1 MQVSRRHFLSTAA
14 VAGAGA
20 SLVAQPAAAAAETT
34 GGAVSVTEFGVR
46 PGSEDDQSAVFQL
59 ALDRT
64 ARSGQTLVV
73 PAGIYRVSGLTVN
86 ASVRLEGS
94 AGRTILRYTGAGSFL
109 TINDANDVFLSG
121 ITFDGALKP
130 LDDHPH
136 QALLTV
142 ARCGN
147 LQVEHCRFQGSA
159 GNGITLSECGGRI
172 SACTV
177 SDAMKAGLFSIDA
190 AGLEISGNAVHDC
203 FNNGILVWRS
213 ARGED
218 GTLVTNNRIER
229 IAAYDGGSG
238 QNGNGVNI
246 FRAGNVIVAQNRI
259 ADCAFSAVRCNAG
272 SACQIVGNSC
282 SRLGEVA
289 IYAEFGFEGAI
300 IASNV
305 IETAASGISIT
316 NFNEGGRLAVCANN
330 IVRDLFV
337 RPGEVDGRGIGISAE
352 ADTAVEGNVV
362 ENAPVHGIALGW
374 GRYLRDVTATGNVV
388 RNCRIG
394 IAVSASQGA
403 GKALVANN
411 MISGSTKAAIAG
423 LELHEMVTADLAQ
436 PPARVPG
443 NMAVQ
448 GNLVS

>member
-1 MQVSRRHFLSTAA
+1 MQVSRRLFLGSAA

-20 SLVAQPAAAAAETT
+20 GLVAQPAAASVVV
-34 GGAVSVTEFGVR
+34 GGAVSATEFGVR
-46 PGSEDDQSAVFQL
+46 PNLDIDQSAVFQL
-59 ALDRT
+59 ALDR
-64 ARSGQTLVV
+64 AAGGGETLIIPPGTYYV
-73 PAGIYRVSGLTVN
+73 GGLEIGK
-86 ASVRLEGS
+86 SVRVEGTP
-94 AGRTILRYTGAGSFL
+94 GRTILRYAETGAFL
-109 TINDANDVFLSG
+109 TIDNADDVFLTG
-121 ITFDGALKP
+121 LTLDGGLRP
-130 LDDHPH
+130 LDGDVP
-136 QALLTV
+136 ALLK
-142 ARCGN
+142 ASRCRN
-147 LQVEHCRFQGSA
+147 LQIEHCRFNASA
-159 GNGITLSECGGRI
+159 GNGIALSECGGRI
-172 SACTV
+172 SVCTI

-190 AGLEISGNAVHDC
+190 TGLEVSGNSVHGC

-213 ARGED
+213 APGED
-218 GTLVTNNRIER
+218 GTVITNNRIEE

-238 QNGNGVNI
+238 QNGNGINI
-246 FRAGNVIVAQNRI
+246 FRAGNVIVSQNRI
-259 ADCAFSAVRCNAG
+259 ADCAFSAVRSNSG

-423 LELHEMVTADLAQ
+423 LELHKMVTADLTQ
-436 PPARVPG
+436 PPARVPA
-443 NMAVQ
+443 NMSVQ

>member
-1 MQVSRRHFLSTAA
+1 MQVSRRHFLSSAA

-20 SLVAQPAAAAAETT
+20 GLVAQPVAASVAA
-34 GGAVSVTEFGVR
+34 GGAIDATQFGVR
-46 PGSEDDQSAVFQL
+46 PNLDIDQSAVFQL
-59 ALDRT
+59 ALDGAAESGRT
-64 ARSGQTLVV
+64 LII
-73 PAGIYRVSGLTVN
+73 PAGTYIVGGLTLN
-86 ASVRLEGS
+86 KSVRLEGT
-94 AGRTILRYTGAGSFL
+94 AGRTILRYSETGTFV
-109 TINDANDVFLSG
+109 TIDSADDVFLTG
-121 ITFDGALKP
+121 ITFDGGLRP
-130 LDDHPH
+130 LDGSAG
-136 QALLTV
+136 ALLR
-142 ARCGN
+142 ASRYRN
-147 LQVEHCRFQGSA
+147 LQIEHCTFQSSA
-159 GNGITLSECGGRI
+159 GNGIALAECGGRI
-172 SACTV
+172 SACTIA
-177 SDAMKAGLFSIDA
+177 DAMKAGLFAIDST
-190 AGLEISGNAVHDC
+190 GLEISGNSVKDC

-213 ARGED
+213 VQGED

-246 FRAGNVIVAQNRI
+246 FRAGNVIVSQNRI
-259 ADCAFSAVRCNAG
+259 ADCAFSAVRSNAG

-337 RPGEVDGRGIGISAE
+337 RPGEEDGRGIGISAE

-394 IAVSASQGA
+394 IAVSASSGA

-411 MISGSTKAAIAG
+411 MISGSKKAAIAG

>member
-1 MQVSRRHFLSTAA
+1 M
-14 VAGAGA
+14 AGAGA
-20 SLVAQPAAAAAETT
+20 GLVAQPVAASAAA
-34 GGAVSVTEFGVR
+34 GGAIDAADFSIR
-46 PGSEDDQSAVFQL
+46 PNLEIDQSAVFQL
-59 ALDRT
+59 ALDG
-64 ARSGQTLVV
+64 AAASGRTLVL
-73 PAGIYRVSGLTVN
+73 PAGEYRVGGLTIAN
-86 ASVRLEGS
+86 SLRLEGT
-94 AGRTILRYTGAGSFL
+94 AGRTVLRYTGAGTFA
-109 TINDANDVFLSG
+109 TIDNAADVFLSG
-121 ITFDGALKP
+121 ITFDGGLQPFVEHAP
-130 LDDHPH
+130 
-136 QALLTV
+136 QALLKAT
-142 ARCGN
+142 RCRN
-147 LQVEHCRFQGSA
+147 LQIEHCHFRASA
-159 GNGITLSECGGRI
+159 GNGIALSECGGRI
-172 SACTV
+172 STCTIA
-177 SDAMKAGLFSIDA
+177 DAMKAGLFSIDA
-190 AGLEISGNAVHDC
+190 TGLEVSGNTVRDC

-213 ARGED
+213 AKGED

-246 FRAGNVIVAQNRI
+246 FRAGNVIVSQNRI
-259 ADCAFSAVRCNAG
+259 SDCAFSAVRSNAG

-305 IETAASGISIT
+305 IESAASGISIT

-330 IVRDLFV
+330 IVRDLFI
-337 RPGEVDGRGIGISAE
+337 RPGEEDGRGIGISAE

-411 MISGSTKAAIAG
+411 MISGSKTAAIAG
-423 LELHEMVTADLAQ
+423 LELHEMVTADLTQ

-443 NMAVQ
+443 NMSVQ